1 MNFEVNVAEEKN
13 ADMFS
18 NEIFFTLEGKIT
30 EVQIAA
36 STINLLRKIEK
47 NIEEKNLAGGVAAAI
62 NGMPGTLATSA
73 MLSLYDGEDMHNFA
87 GLVNGEVVCGVFA
100 DADKIKDGDF
110 VRLVVARR
118 GDVLHVHSLL
128 RIEDSLLLMPL
139 NAYCGERAFFWSCMR
154 FARNMTLFVWI
165 VLFSG
170 FFLFIDVSQERKEDL
185 ITACGAILLMPPLF
199 CFPFEY
205 WTYKTMRDYSIYAE
219 KIFVAYG
226 FPRPDVFDARGGITF
241 FENNGNGFFSTNCE
255 LALKKHKSKYKI

>member
-1 MNFEVNVAEEKN
+1 MVVEENGKN
-13 ADMFS
+13 ASSDKD
-18 NEIFFTLEGKIT
+18 FFMVEGKIT
-30 EVQIAA
+30 EFHMAA
-36 STINLLRKIEK
+36 TNVNLLNKIESSLA
-47 NIEEKNLAGGVAAAI
+47 EKNLAGGVAAAI
-62 NGMPGTLATSA
+62 NGMPGALANAA

-128 RIEDSLLLMPL
+128 RIEDNLLLMPL
-139 NAYCGERAFFWSCMR
+139 NAYCGERAFFWNCMR
-154 FARNMTLFVWI
+154 FVRNMTLFVWI

-185 ITACGAILLMPPLF
+185 ITACGAILLLPPLF

-226 FPRPDVFDARGGITF
+226 FPRPDVFDARGGVTF

-255 LALKKHKSKYKI
+255 LALKKHKSKYKIQSA

>member
-1 MNFEVNVAEEKN
+1 MAEE
-13 ADMFS
+13 S
-18 NEIFFTLEGKIT
+18 NENVSSDEDFFIVEGKLT
-30 EVQIAA
+30 EFYMAA
-36 STINLLRKIEK
+36 TNVNLLSKIESSLT
-47 NIEEKNLAGGVAAAI
+47 EKNLAGGVVVAI

-73 MLSLYDGEDMHNFA
+73 MPSLYDGEDMHNFA

-128 RIEDSLLLMPL
+128 RLEDSLLLMPL

-154 FARNMTLFVWI
+154 FARNMTLFAWI

-219 KIFVAYG
+219 KIFMAYG

-241 FENNGNGFFSTNCE
+241 FENNGNGFFATNCE
-255 LALKKHKSKYKI
+255 LALKKHKSKCKISSA